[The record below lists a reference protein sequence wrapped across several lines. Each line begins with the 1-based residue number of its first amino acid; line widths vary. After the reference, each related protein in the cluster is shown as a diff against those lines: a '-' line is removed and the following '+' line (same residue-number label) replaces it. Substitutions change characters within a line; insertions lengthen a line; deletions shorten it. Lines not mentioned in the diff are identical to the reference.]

1 MDMSAEFTVDRRTML
16 QAGGVVAVGLAVAAC
31 GSGESAS
38 SDSAPA
44 ESSPSSGGNAG
55 TAGAVLATVAD
66 VPVGGG
72 VIIQEPPIVVTQAS
86 AGEIRAFTA
95 ICPHA
100 GCLVSEVVDGEIT
113 CPCHGSAFSIEDGA
127 VIQGPATQGLAPE
140 PVSVQGDSVILG

>member
-1 MDMSAEFTVDRRTML
+1 MSAEFTVDRRRVL
-16 QAGGVVAVGLAVAAC
+16 QAGGVVAVGVAVAAC

-38 SDSAPA
+38 PSSAPA
-44 ESSPSSGGNAG
+44 ESAASSAG
-55 TAGAVLATVAD
+55 SAGAAGAVVAAVAE

-100 GCLVSEVVDGEIT
+100 GCLVSEVVDSEII
-113 CPCHGSAFSIEDGA
+113 CPCHGSAFSIVDGA

-140 PVSVQGDSVILG
+140 AVSVQGDSVILG

>member
-1 MDMSAEFTVDRRTML
+1 MSTEFTVDRRTML

-31 GSGESAS
+31 GSGEPAS
-38 SDSAPA
+38 SGSAPA
-44 ESSPSSGGNAG
+44 ESTPASADSAG
-55 TAGAVLATVAD
+55 PAGSVVTAVAD

-113 CPCHGSAFSIEDGA
+113 CPCHGSAFSIVDGA
-127 VIQGPATQGLAPE
+127 VIQGPATQGLAPQ